1 MAMEVNEILVQQ
13 KQAYQNKLL
22 KKYQAAY
29 AQMSRTLSETEKVDL
44 VEEIKQLESLI
55 QATQKE
61 INELRAP
68 QRSTSENYRQVSRTW
83 EEELHKINYSK
94 VESALN
100 TVFKPLKRR
109 EGSALFFI
117 RKSQDM
123 GGKWC
128 VQKIKHHIQSDLGSG
143 LVPRS
148 IGFSSFQNADAVGV
162 LSRLAERYTID
173 IPVEPNNLKGCT
185 QAIIK
190 RILDS
195 LESGQIF
202 LLEIQ
207 LYRLQPHDSFLKWF
221 VNDFWMPLVS
231 QLPAISSQK
240 RNIRLMAVL
249 TVQGG
254 TVSKGC
260 LSSDLCCNKRNFNG
274 SKIFELT
281 LQRWTE
287 PEICDWLFDFSG
299 LTTQVE
305 RLNDAQIEQMAEN
318 IYHVTGGIPNKI
330 YHELMNA
337 MTQCAS

>member
-1 MAMEVNEILVQQ
+1 MEVNGLLIQQ
-13 KQAYQNKLL
+13 KEAYQKTLL

-29 AQMSRTLSETEKVDL
+29 AQMSKTLSDTEKINL
-44 VEEIKQLESLI
+44 EEEIKQLETSI
-55 QATQKE
+55 QATQRE
-61 INELRAP
+61 INELRVP
-68 QRSTSENYRQVSRTW
+68 QKSESESYRQLSNVW

-100 TVFKPLKRR
+100 TIFKPLKRR

-128 VQKIKHHIQSDLGSG
+128 IQKIKHRIQSDLGSG

-148 IGFSSFQNADAVGV
+148 IGFSSFQNADAMGV
-162 LSRLAERYTID
+162 LSRLAERYIID
-173 IPVEPNNLKGCT
+173 MPVEQNNLKGCT

-190 RILDS
+190 RIIDS

-249 TVQGG
+249 AVQGG

-260 LSSDLCCNKRNFNG
+260 LSSDLCCNKKNFNG

-299 LTTQVE
+299 LTAQVK
-305 RLNDAQIEQMAEN
+305 RLNDDQIEQMAEN
-318 IYHVTGGIPNKI
+318 IHYVTGGIPNKV

-337 MTQCAS
+337 MTHCTS